1 MIDLHDF
8 AVATLNAVKFKHAKP
23 VAEVLEFD
31 EEIVEALGKEL
42 IEDGKSIYISNICL
56 YKYNSIGSNVET
68 IQGIADYFKLNPVD
82 LFCSYEINGGNFID
96 MIKPFKNIEVFV
108 LGGVCFTKKAL
119 STHPGGINMDSKHTT
134 NTAKSK
140 YNRILSNT
148 AILGLS
154 VYLEPI

>member
-31 EEIVEALGKEL
+31 EETVEAFGKEL
-42 IEDGKSIYISNICL
+42 IEDGKRIYISNICL
-56 YKYNSIGSNVET
+56 TKYNSEGSNVET
-68 IQGIADYFKLNPVD
+68 IQGIADYFKLDPVA

-96 MIKPFKNIEVFV
+96 LIKPFKDIEVFV
-108 LGGVCFTKKAL
+108 LGGVCFTSKAL
-119 STHPGGINMDSKHTT
+119 SSHPGGMNMKAKHTT
-134 NTAKSK
+134 AVAKSK

-148 AILGLS
+148 AILGLN